1 MARKPPAL
9 SSPGTGEV
17 RRGGGLWRMPDLLG
31 RVLDPPARRR
41 GLAEARLLTDWPAIA
56 GPELASRSQP
66 VKLTGERGARGGATL
81 VLHCGSAAALELQHA
96 ELQLLERINDHFGC
110 PAVARLRL
118 IQAPPN
124 RPVKHRAAR
133 PVRTL
138 TADDLDAIRVAVE
151 PLADPGLRE
160 ALGRL
165 GRTLKAQIEP
175 PEGDGRPARVEP
187 AVKSGRATAQP
198 PSMPSFSQG

>member
-1 MARKPPAL
+1 
-9 SSPGTGEV
+9 V
-17 RRGGGLWRMPDLLG
+17 
-31 RVLDPPARRR
+31 
-41 GLAEARLLTDWPAIA
+41 
-56 GPELASRSQP
+56 GPELAARSQP
-66 VKLTGERGARGGATL
+66 VKLTGDQSGRGGATL

-96 ELQLLERINDHFGC
+96 ELQLLERINDHFGY

-124 RPVKHRAAR
+124 RPVKRRAAR

-138 TADDLDAIRVAVE
+138 TPDDLDTIRVAVE

-165 GRTLKAQIEP
+165 GRTLKAQIDP
-175 PEGDGRPARVEP
+175 CEGDGRPARVEP
-187 AVKSGRATAQP
+187 AVASGRAAAQTPSTP
-198 PSMPSFSQG
+198 PFSEG